1 MTYKNITNLGSLDG
15 LLQFLADKCVSEE
28 TIVVCQNDK
37 VLDHVSTTDIKIDSL
52 IVKGPLADTYT
63 IYIRSDNKKPERIIC
78 HEFVHLMQEMR
89 GDLVID
95 EKTPLFTWKGK
106 VYEPSFPYRWRP
118 WEKEAFNRQNFWY
131 KEYRKATNV

>member
-1 MTYKNITNLGSLDG
+1 MEYRNITNLNLDALMG
-15 LLQFLADKCVSEE
+15 FLARKVDCAG
-28 TIVVCQNDK
+28 TLVVCQNDK
-37 VLDHVSTTDIKIDSL
+37 VLNHVSTPDIKIDSL

-78 HEFVHLMQEMR
+78 HEFIHLMQEMR

-95 EKTPLFTWKGK
+95 EKTPLFTWKGE